1 MWAGPGPI
9 FVSLLRAEFRSGCHY
24 KPTSIKVAN
33 KSVQQQEIYSSHG
46 SKKVTWNICLQA
58 STWLCSFSAGARF
71 SPLRQVIAV
80 SSRKSNYRK
89 KKLLEEHLYSCKL
102 LPLGLDYGNPRSNRW
117 LGVGLGIADTVIN
130 QWDACVLCPEFS
142 EGRSSARCW
151 PQVLVAGRKAALNTE
166 ERTLA
171 PATFTPFWRARIRP
185 HSAFIFLWLEA
196 DLWVFRVIFWAF
208 DWPRPQFE
216 WLEKIWIQTS
226 LIKKHKWKFQSRNG
240 WTVTNWLIGSLWFV
254 EPNVLI
260 IPRRDP

>member
-1 MWAGPGPI
+1 METPGLTDGW
-9 FVSLLRAEFRSGCHY
+9 VWGSVLQTLLLTNEMHVCSAQSSL
-24 KPTSIKVAN
+24 
-33 KSVQQQEIYSSHG
+33 
-46 SKKVTWNICLQA
+46 
-58 STWLCSFSAGARF
+58 
-71 SPLRQVIAV
+71 
-80 SSRKSNYRK
+80 
-89 KKLLEEHLYSCKL
+89 
-102 LPLGLDYGNPRSNRW
+102 
-117 LGVGLGIADTVIN
+117 
-130 QWDACVLCPEFS
+130 

-151 PQVLVAGRKAALNTE
+151 PEVLVAATKAALDTE

-171 PATFTPFWRARIRP
+171 PAAFAPFWRARIRP

-196 DLWVFRVIFWAF
+196 DFWVFRVISWAL
-208 DWPRPQFE
+208 DQPRPRFE